1 MLAFTMI
8 LKLQRH
14 SDMSEASAVLILRER
29 VVLKGKLHAMVS
41 KPFTIVH
48 VHAYQICFVCYNNN
62 NYYY

>member
-1 MLAFTMI
+1 MI

-48 VHAYQICFVCYNNN
+48 MHAYQIFLFAIIIIIIIRDY
-62 NYYY
+62 